1 MQYKGFTKQARKAM
15 RLAEN
20 LAEKE
25 QQTQMGSEY
34 LLAGLLLEGHGVAYE
49 ILQQL
54 SVNCEDILALI
65 HEIALPNEEEFPA
78 QEDFLTPEG
87 HAVID
92 GAYAAAERFDCE
104 EVGTEHL
111 LFSVIEHRNSAAA
124 RLLMA
129 MNVNMGKVYAE
140 ILSAMGKEALYSRE
154 EGKQFRTGKKSENA
168 KSGLLET
175 YTSDLTER
183 ARQGELDPLIG
194 RSDEL
199 QRMIQILSRRGKNN
213 PCLIG
218 EPGVGKTAI
227 VEGLAARVAAGAV
240 PEHLQ
245 EKRILTLD
253 VSGMVAGTKY
263 RGEFEE
269 RIKGIMQEVQQAGNI
284 LLFVDEL
291 HTIIGAGGAEGAL
304 DASNIMKPALS
315 RGLIQIIGATTI
327 QEYRKH
333 IEKDAALERRFQ
345 PVIVEEPSVEQTVE
359 ILRGLRPQYEK
370 HHHVTITE
378 EGLRAAAEL
387 SERYINDRFLP
398 DKAIDLM
405 DEAASKVHIGSMEQP
420 KQLEEIKRTMQQRSD
435 EMEEAILQGNL
446 TLAGSIRS
454 ERQELKQAYES
465 ALTRYKRSLNR
476 KKAAVGENEVVDVVA
491 DWTHIPVKRLTEGEA
506 VRLQHLEKSLHK
518 RVIAQDEAIQ
528 AVAKAVRRGRV
539 GLKDPSRPVGSFLF
553 LGPTGVGK
561 TEISKALAE
570 EVFGQEEAMIRV
582 DMSEYME
589 KHSVSKLIGSPPG
602 YVGYEEGGQLSDEKY
617 AIRAQKTGPE
627 YLLVDGYNIIFAWEE
642 LKRIAQQD
650 VAAARST
657 LADILSN
664 YQGFRNCVV
673 ILVFDAYKVKGNPGS
688 VEKVNGIYVVYTK
701 EAETADAY
709 IEKTTYDLG
718 RDHRV
723 RVATSDGLEQMIILG
738 HGALR
743 LSARAFKAEVEESQ
757 GQIAKLVAQHNQ
769 GNREWNKLGR
779 TARITGKDL

>member
-104 EVGTEHL
+104 KVGTEHL

-240 PEHLQ
+240 PEQRQ

-291 HTIIGAGGAEGAL
+291 HTPAE
-304 DASNIMKPALS
+304 
-315 RGLIQIIGATTI
+315 
-327 QEYRKH
+327 
-333 IEKDAALERRFQ
+333 
-345 PVIVEEPSVEQTVE
+345 
-359 ILRGLRPQYEK
+359 
-370 HHHVTITE
+370 
-378 EGLRAAAEL
+378 
-387 SERYINDRFLP
+387 
-398 DKAIDLM
+398 KA
-405 DEAASKVHIGSMEQP
+405 
-420 KQLEEIKRTMQQRSD
+420 
-435 EMEEAILQGNL
+435 
-446 TLAGSIRS
+446 
-454 ERQELKQAYES
+454 
-465 ALTRYKRSLNR
+465 
-476 KKAAVGENEVVDVVA
+476 
-491 DWTHIPVKRLTEGEA
+491 
-506 VRLQHLEKSLHK
+506 
-518 RVIAQDEAIQ
+518 
-528 AVAKAVRRGRV
+528 
-539 GLKDPSRPVGSFLF
+539 DP
-553 LGPTGVGK
+553 
-561 TEISKALAE
+561 
-570 EVFGQEEAMIRV
+570 
-582 DMSEYME
+582 
-589 KHSVSKLIGSPPG
+589 
-602 YVGYEEGGQLSDEKY
+602 
-617 AIRAQKTGPE
+617 
-627 YLLVDGYNIIFAWEE
+627 
-642 LKRIAQQD
+642 
-650 VAAARST
+650 
-657 LADILSN
+657 
-664 YQGFRNCVV
+664 
-673 ILVFDAYKVKGNPGS
+673 
-688 VEKVNGIYVVYTK
+688 
-701 EAETADAY
+701 
-709 IEKTTYDLG
+709 
-718 RDHRV
+718 
-723 RVATSDGLEQMIILG
+723 
-738 HGALR
+738 LR
-743 LSARAFKAEVEESQ
+743 L
-757 GQIAKLVAQHNQ
+757 
-769 GNREWNKLGR
+769 LG
-779 TARITGKDL
+779 IHLW

>member
-420 KQLEEIKRTMQQRSD
+420 KQLEEIKRTMQQRSE

-454 ERQELKQAYES
+454 E
-465 ALTRYKRSLNR
+465 
-476 KKAAVGENEVVDVVA
+476 
-491 DWTHIPVKRLTEGEA
+491 LTEGEA

-602 YVGYEEGGQLSDEKY
+602 YVGYEEGGQLSEKVRRHPYSVLLFDEIEK
-617 AIRAQKTGPE
+617 AHPDVFNILLQVLDDGHITDAQGRKVDFKNTIIIMTSNAGAQSIIEPKKLGFATAENEKADYNRMKSNVMEEVRRIFKPE
-627 YLLVDGYNIIFAWEE
+627 FLNRIDEIIVFHALTKEHMKKIVGIMTKELQQRCREQLDLE
-642 LKRIAQQD
+642 LKITDGVKQYIVDKAYD
-650 VAAARST
+650 PKYGARPLRRMIQTKLEDT
-657 LADILSN
+657 LADELLSGAIK
-664 YQGFRNCVV
+664 QGSTVTVR
-673 ILVFDAYKVKGNPGS
+673 IRKDEIVFC
-688 VEKVNGIYVVYTK
+688 
-701 EAETADAY
+701 
-709 IEKTTYDLG
+709 
-718 RDHRV
+718 
-723 RVATSDGLEQMIILG
+723 
-738 HGALR
+738 
-743 LSARAFKAEVEESQ
+743 
-757 GQIAKLVAQHNQ
+757 
-769 GNREWNKLGR
+769 
-779 TARITGKDL
+779 

>member
-420 KQLEEIKRTMQQRSD
+420 KQLEEIKRTMQQRS
-435 EMEEAILQGNL
+435 
-446 TLAGSIRS
+446 
-454 ERQELKQAYES
+454 
-465 ALTRYKRSLNR
+465 SLNR
-476 KKAAVGENEVVDVVA
+476 KKAAVGENEVADVVA

-602 YVGYEEGGQLSDEKY
+602 YVGYEEGGQLSEKVRRHPYSVLLFDEIEK
-617 AIRAQKTGPE
+617 AHPDVFNILLQVLDDGHITDAQGRKVDFKNTIIIMTSNAGAQSIIEPKKLGFATAENEKADYNRMKSNVMEEVRRIFKPE
-627 YLLVDGYNIIFAWEE
+627 FLNRIDEIIVFHALTKEHMKKIVGIMTKELQQRCREQLDLE
-642 LKRIAQQD
+642 LKITDGVKQYIVDKAYD
-650 VAAARST
+650 PKYGARPLRRMIQTKLEDT
-657 LADILSN
+657 LADELLSGAIK
-664 YQGFRNCVV
+664 QGSTVTVR
-673 ILVFDAYKVKGNPGS
+673 IRKDEIVFC
-688 VEKVNGIYVVYTK
+688 
-701 EAETADAY
+701 
-709 IEKTTYDLG
+709 
-718 RDHRV
+718 
-723 RVATSDGLEQMIILG
+723 
-738 HGALR
+738 
-743 LSARAFKAEVEESQ
+743 
-757 GQIAKLVAQHNQ
+757 
-769 GNREWNKLGR
+769 
-779 TARITGKDL
+779 